1 MQFPV
6 KNSAEETG
14 RREDGAEGWGG
25 VGGGGRREGVFSKG
39 MLAFFSKE
47 QST

>member
-1 MQFPV
+1 M

-14 RREDGAEGWGG
+14 RREDGAEGW
-25 VGGGGRREGVFSKG
+25 GGGRREGVFSKG

>member
-1 MQFPV
+1 M

-14 RREDGAEGWGG
+14 RREDGAEGW
-25 VGGGGRREGVFSKG
+25 GGGGRREGVFSKG